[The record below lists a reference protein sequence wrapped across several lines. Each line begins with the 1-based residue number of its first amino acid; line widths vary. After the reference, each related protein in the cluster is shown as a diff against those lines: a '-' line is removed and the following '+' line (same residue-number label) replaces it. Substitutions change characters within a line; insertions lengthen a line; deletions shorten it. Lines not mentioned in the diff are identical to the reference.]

1 MNLVA
6 SAGLG
11 GLLVAASLLVV
22 MPSWRVR
29 LAALAVQYVCVAALL
44 TQIVIWQVVV
54 TRLIVGAG
62 IVGILVLTGRE
73 LTGVFPWQRR
83 AAPLGDG
90 AAAAATPS
98 TPLATL
104 TRLWKT
110 QFSADFPF
118 RAVAVAMAIVAAAS
132 LAGQPTVL
140 LPGLSPGLKMAGY
153 LLCGLGLF
161 SLGLSEEPL
170 RAGLS
175 LLTLLSGFQLLYVAV
190 ETSLAIVALL
200 AVVDFAV
207 ALAVSYL
214 ALVNISRRKEPAA

>member
-1 MNLVA
+1 MNLVT
-6 SAGLG
+6 SSGLA

-22 MPSWRVR
+22 VSSWRAR
-29 LAALAVQYVCVAALL
+29 LTALAIQYICVAALL

-62 IVGILVLTGRE
+62 IVGILVLTSRE
-73 LTGVFPWQRR
+73 MTGAFPWQRQAALAGEGVTT
-83 AAPLGDG
+83 AAP
-90 AAAAATPS
+90 S
-98 TPLATL
+98 PLATI
-104 TRLWKT
+104 TRLWRT

-132 LAGQPTVL
+132 LAGQPNAL
-140 LPGLSPGLKMAGY
+140 LPGLSTNLKMAGY

-175 LLTLLSGFQLLYVAV
+175 LLTLLSGFELLYVAV

-200 AVVDFAV
+200 AVVDFTV
-207 ALAVSYL
+207 ALAISYL
-214 ALVNISRRKEPAA
+214 ALVNIPRRKEPAA

>member
-1 MNLVA
+1 MNLVT
-6 SAGLG
+6 SSGLA

-22 MPSWRVR
+22 MSSWRAR
-29 LAALAVQYVCVAALL
+29 LTALAVQYACVAALL

-54 TRLIVGAG
+54 ARLIVGAG
-62 IVGILVLTGRE
+62 ILGILVLTGHE
-73 LTGVFPWQRR
+73 TTGIFPWQRQTTP
-83 AAPLGDG
+83 AGEE
-90 AAAAATPS
+90 AAAAAPS
-98 TPLATL
+98 PVATI
-104 TRLWKT
+104 TRLWKS

-132 LAGQPTVL
+132 LAGQPNAL
-140 LPGLSPGLKMAGY
+140 LPGLSTDLKMAGY

-175 LLTLLSGFQLLYVAV
+175 LLTLLSGFELLYVAV

-200 AVVDFAV
+200 AVVDFTV

-214 ALVNISRRKEPAA
+214 ALVNIPRRKEPAP

>member
-1 MNLVA
+1 MNLVT
-6 SAGLG
+6 SLGLV

-44 TQIVIWQVVV
+44 TQIVIWQVAV

-73 LTGVFPWQRR
+73 LTGIFPWQRQ
-83 AAPLGDG
+83 AAPAAEGTAE
-90 AAAAATPS
+90 AAAS
-98 TPLATL
+98 PLARL
-104 TRLWKT
+104 GRLWRT

-132 LAGQPTVL
+132 LAGQPNAL
-140 LPGLSPGLKMAGY
+140 LPGLSTEMKMAGY

-161 SLGLSEEPL
+161 SLGLSGEPL

-175 LLTLLSGFQLLYVAV
+175 LLTLLSGFELLYVAV

-214 ALVNISRRKEPAA
+214 ALVNVSRRKEPAA